1 LVDFKHWFREAFG
14 KHTPWG
20 DEDSPALVTEVESSL
35 ERELSRT
42 LMRAHSKPTIRR
54 IAKGQTLTEQGEEA
68 TDLYL
73 LLDGVLSVEVDGQPL
88 ADVGP
93 GAILGERA
101 LLGEHRRTSTLRA
114 ATPCKVAVVNARG
127 IEEGVL
133 AEIAGGH
140 RREEAL

>member
-1 LVDFKHWFREAFG
+1 
-14 KHTPWG
+14 
-20 DEDSPALVTEVESSL
+20 VTEVETAL
-35 ERELSRT
+35 ERELSEGI
-42 LMRAHSKPTIRR
+42 MKGGSKPTIRKL
-54 IAKGQTLTEQGEEA
+54 AEGETLTEQGEEA

-101 LLGEHRRTSTLRA
+101 LLEDGRRTSTLRA
-114 ATPCKVAVVNARG
+114 ATRCKVAVFTAVGIDESALAKVAR
-127 IEEGVL
+127 
-133 AEIAGGH
+133 GH